1 MALQSLVLG
10 SALQQL
16 AVSLCK
22 SFRPL
27 GVQCPHIRMVGSE
40 AALQDGF
47 QFSSTFSHPVIRA
60 GVTHCWLIRFG
71 FCATHSK
78 CVSHS
83 VLADLAAGVSHSHFT
98 EGGTGP
104 PGGSQ

>member
-1 MALQSLVLG
+1 MG
-10 SALQQL
+10 
-16 AVSLCK
+16 
-22 SFRPL
+22 
-27 GVQCPHIRMVGSE
+27 GSE

-83 VLADLAAGVSHSHFT
+83 VLADLAAGVSVTPISQRGARGLLEGHSD
-98 EGGTGP
+98 GP
-104 PGGSQ
+104 GVGHRAPLNVGLSVLELQSTVHLMD